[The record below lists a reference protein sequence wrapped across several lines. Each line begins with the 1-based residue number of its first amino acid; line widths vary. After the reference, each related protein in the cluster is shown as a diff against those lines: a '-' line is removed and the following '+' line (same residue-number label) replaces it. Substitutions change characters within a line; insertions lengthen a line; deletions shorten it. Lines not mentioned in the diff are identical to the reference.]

1 MIGKNP
7 TTIPRRQLGRQLREM
22 RQSAGLSIA
31 DAARLIER
39 GAGTL
44 QRLEKGENPRIRLL
58 DIEALCRLYGAGKD
72 KLGAL
77 QALAKE
83 ADERMRPV
91 DERVWWHRYDDLIP
105 DDFETY
111 MSLEAAATQVIMYQ
125 TDLVPGLVQTADYA
139 RALDRAFFTTD
150 TPMDLEQRIEVKL
163 RRQCALIRKLSPVEV
178 DLLLDEAVIR
188 RIAGN
193 RRVMAVQL
201 RKLADAPPNVRIR
214 IMPFTAGFPL
224 GTAPGPFVIL
234 RFPTDPSTGEPVEPT
249 TVYSESYGSR
259 LYYDRT
265 TTVTRYLEAHNGIG
279 QVALDEA
286 DSKHL
291 LRQVAKEFEA

>member
-22 RQSAGLSIA
+22 RQAAGLSIA

-58 DIEALCRLYGAGKD
+58 DIEALCRLYGVGRD

-111 MSLEAAATQVIMYQ
+111 MSLEAAAAQVIMYQ
-125 TDLVPGLVQTADYA
+125 PDVVPGVVQTPDYA
-139 RALDRAFFTTD
+139 RALERTFFKSD
-150 TPMDLEQRIEVKL
+150 TPMESEQRVQVRMQRQTAIT
-163 RRQCALIRKLSPVEV
+163 RRLSPVEL
-178 DLLLDEAVIR
+178 DLLVDEAVVR
-188 RIAGN
+188 RIAGSQK
-193 RRVMAVQL
+193 VMAAQL
-201 RKLADAPPNVRIR
+201 RKLADVPPNVRVR
-214 IMPFTAGFPL
+214 VLPFAGGFPL
-224 GTAPGPFVIL
+224 GCAPGAFVIL
-234 RFPTDPSTGEPVEPT
+234 RFPMDFGTKEPVEPT
-249 TVYSESYGSR
+249 TVYVESYGSR
-259 LYYDRT
+259 LYYDSAE
-265 TTVTRYLEAHNGIG
+265 VVDRYLEAHDQLS
-279 QVALDEA
+279 QVALSEP

-291 LRQVAKEFEA
+291 LRQVAKEFES